1 MALVPH
7 AEDKEGKKVFD
18 ENMKAASKAGNK
30 AAADKVKAS
39 NNIDIEGKKKISVA
53 I

>member
-7 AEDKEGKKVFD
+7 ATDKEGKKVFN
-18 ENMKAASKAGNK
+18 EKLTSAKKSGNK
-30 AAADKVKAS
+30 AGADKVKTE
-39 NNIDIEGKKKISVA
+39 NNVDIGGKKKISVA